1 MTEIRREVTPHF
13 SVTCSSTAG
22 STSARFPYGPFAG
35 GIIHIEATG
44 GCTQINWLAGIT
56 QGGTGRQVYADGSA
70 VTTAVTIG
78 AHPIPDALFGAQ
90 FVIPIA
96 TGATTA
102 GMNIT
107 VGLKG

>member
-13 SVTCSSTAG
+13 NVTCSSAAG
-22 STSARFPYGPFAG
+22 STSGRFPYGPFAG
-35 GIIHIEATG
+35 GIVHIASTG
-44 GCTQINWLAGIT
+44 GCTQINWFAGIT
-56 QGGTGRQVYADGSA
+56 HGGTGRQVYSDGAA
-70 VTTAVTIG
+70 VTTAVTVG

-102 GMNIT
+102 GMQIT